1 MAVGTCNEP
10 ESTQVLS
17 HALEPKTDTQ
27 SLSPPSTLK
36 RKFSEIS
43 EGEGDS
49 AQESP
54 YKVLHVNEQIAL
66 HITEGQMI

>member
-1 MAVGTCNEP
+1 MAIGTGSEP

-17 HALEPKTDTQ
+17 HALEPNTDTQ
-27 SLSPPSTLK
+27 SISSPSTLK

-49 AQESP
+49 AQEAP
-54 YKVLHVNEQIAL
+54 HKVLYVSDQAAL
-66 HITEGQMI
+66 PTTEGQII